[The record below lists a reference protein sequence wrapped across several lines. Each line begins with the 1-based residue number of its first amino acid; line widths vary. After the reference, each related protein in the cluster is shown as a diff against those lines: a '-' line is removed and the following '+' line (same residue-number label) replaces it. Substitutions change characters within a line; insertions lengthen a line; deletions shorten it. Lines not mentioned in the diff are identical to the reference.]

1 MRPDGEP
8 EYLSPIDPRALI
20 RHARGRINALG
31 AEATD
36 YRRAVSDAFY
46 ALYHALT
53 LAAAPSMT
61 ASDDPLEPYR
71 QVRRIR
77 HRHVRVAAEEVRESA
92 DGQVRVVATVM
103 LRLYSRR
110 EAADYNH
117 LVRFTRERARDLIDI
132 ADEAVEAVTAPAF
145 AEGDGSQSLLRQLAA
160 QPDAP

>member
-8 EYLSPIDPRALI
+8 EYLSPIDPRALL
-20 RHARGRINALG
+20 RHARERINAPG

-61 ASDDPLEPYR
+61 DSDDPFKPYR

-77 HRHVRVAAEEVRESA
+77 HRHVRAAAEEARESS
-92 DGQVRVVATVM
+92 DGQVRVVAKSM

-110 EAADYNH
+110 EAADYSH
-117 LVRFTRERARDLIDI
+117 LTRFTRARAGRLIGRAERA
-132 ADEAVEAVTAPAF
+132 VGAVTAPAF
-145 AEGDGSQSLLRQLAA
+145 AEGDGGQSLLRQLAA

>member
-20 RHARGRINALG
+20 RHARERINAPN

-36 YRRAVSDAFY
+36 YRRAVSDVFY

-145 AEGDGSQSLLRQLAA
+145 AEGDGGQSLLLQLAA

>member
-8 EYLSPIDPRALI
+8 EYLSPIDPRALL
-20 RHARGRINALG
+20 RHARERINAPD

-61 ASDDPLEPYR
+61 ASDDPLE
-71 QVRRIR
+71 
-77 HRHVRVAAEEVRESA
+77 HVRAVAEEARAGADGRVRMVAA
-92 DGQVRVVATVM
+92 TM
-103 LRLYSRR
+103 LALYLSR

-117 LVRFTRERARDLIDI
+117 LARFTWRRAQDAI
-132 ADEAVEAVTAPAF
+132 ALAEDAVEAVTAPAF
-145 AEGDGSQSLLRQLAA
+145 AGGDGGQSLLRQLAA
-160 QPDAP
+160 RPDAP